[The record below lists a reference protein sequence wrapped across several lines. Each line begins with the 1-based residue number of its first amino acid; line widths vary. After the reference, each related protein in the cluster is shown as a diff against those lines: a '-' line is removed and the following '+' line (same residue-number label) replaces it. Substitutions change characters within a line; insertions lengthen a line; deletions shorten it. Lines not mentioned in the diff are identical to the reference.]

1 MGESYAGHFI
11 PNLALHLLRDPS
23 LGIPLHGLAIGNPW
37 TDPGADNQGAVDF
50 WFSRNIISRRS
61 YDALNQACDY
71 KHMGPLGSATYRRRR
86 TGHYKHMGPL
96 GSATYRRRH
105 TGQTSCDDLVNVAYG
120 EMGLM
125 TGSLDLWQIYEV
137 RIRIL
142 R

>member
-71 KHMGPLGSATYRRRR
+71 KHMGPLGSATYRRR
-86 TGHYKHMGPL
+86 
-96 GSATYRRRH
+96 H

-137 RIRIL
+137 RIRIP